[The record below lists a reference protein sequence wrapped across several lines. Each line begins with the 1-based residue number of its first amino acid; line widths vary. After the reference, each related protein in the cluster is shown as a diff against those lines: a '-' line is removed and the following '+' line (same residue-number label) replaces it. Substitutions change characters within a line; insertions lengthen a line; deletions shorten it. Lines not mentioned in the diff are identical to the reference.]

1 MKILASA
8 TLVLLC
14 GLVGSHSAQAQ
25 VYDGD
30 GVVRVGLFAQ
40 GTWLDM
46 SQTAPVPGSGELT
59 GFAGGI
65 SAGYDFWRT
74 SRFVLGAE
82 IDLSGGD
89 FGDRIV
95 PISYGLDFLAT
106 ARGRLGFYA
115 HPNWLLYGT
124 AGAAWLGF
132 EAQDPLTGDKESRA
146 VTGYVVGG
154 GTEIEW
160 GRNLIFFGEYLYTD
174 FGSQNLN
181 VDGTNR
187 RLEID
192 GHLARFGLKYKVGH
206 DYYVDDVK
214 AFK

>member
-1 MKILASA
+1 MKLLAGA
-8 TLVLLC
+8 TLSLLWA
-14 GLVGSHSAQAQ
+14 LVSSQPVQAQA
-25 VYDGD
+25 YDGD

-46 SQTAPVPGSGELT
+46 NQTLPGPGSGELS

-65 SAGYDFWRT
+65 SAGYDFWRS

-89 FGDRIV
+89 MGDRIPPV
-95 PISYGLDFLAT
+95 SYGFDFLAT
-106 ARGRLGFYA
+106 ARGRLGVYV
-115 HPNWLLYGT
+115 HPGWLMYGT

-132 EAQDPLTGDKESRA
+132 EAQNPLIGIKESRA
-146 VTGYVVGG
+146 AAGYAVGG
-154 GTEIEW
+154 GMEVEW
-160 GRNLIFFGEYLYTD
+160 GRHLIVFGEYLYTD

-187 RLEID
+187 RVDID
-192 GHLARFGLKYKVGH
+192 GHLARFGVKFKVGH
-206 DYYVDDVK
+206 DYYIDDVK
-214 AFK
+214 PLK

>member
-1 MKILASA
+1 MKVLAST
-8 TLVLLC
+8 TLMLLC
-14 GLVGSHSAQAQ
+14 ALVSVPPVHAQ

-46 SQTAPVPGSGELT
+46 SQTLPGPGSGELS

-89 FGDRIV
+89 MGDRIG

-106 ARGRLGFYA
+106 ARGRLGFYV
-115 HPNWLLYGT
+115 HPTWLIYGT
-124 AGAAWLGF
+124 AGAAWLGL
-132 EAQDPLTGDKESRA
+132 EAKDTVTGDKESRA
-146 VTGYVVGG
+146 AAGYAVGG

-160 GRNLIFFGEYLYTD
+160 GRHLIIFGEYLYTD

-181 VDGTNR
+181 VDGTSR
-187 RLEID
+187 RVEID
-192 GHLARFGLKYKVGH
+192 GHLARLGLKFKVGH
-206 DYYVDDVK
+206 DYYFDDVK
-214 AFK
+214 PLK

>member
-8 TLVLLC
+8 TLKLLFA
-14 GLVGSHSAQAQ
+14 LVVSHPIQAQ

-40 GTWLDM
+40 GSWFDIN
-46 SQTAPVPGSGELT
+46 QTVPGPGSGELS

-74 SRFVLGAE
+74 SRFLLGAE
-82 IDLSGGD
+82 IDLAGGD
-89 FGDRIV
+89 MGSRIG

-115 HPNWLLYGT
+115 HPTWLIYGT

-132 EAQDPLTGDKESRA
+132 EAQDTLTGDKESRA
-146 VTGYVVGG
+146 AVGYAVGG

-160 GRNLIFFGEYLYTD
+160 GRHMIFFGEYLYTD

-181 VDGTNR
+181 VDSINR
-187 RLEID
+187 RVEID
-192 GHLARFGLKYKVGH
+192 GHLARFGLKFKVGH
-206 DYYVDDVK
+206 DYYFDDVRPLK
-214 AFK
+214 